1 MSWQDLV
8 LAAGGFVIAAG
19 IVPTILSA
27 VKPPL
32 ATTLIL
38 VSVLA
43 VSTVAFATLGLWLT
57 AAGCAIQVGLWGVV
71 LAQSVIARRAANAS
85 PLASTG
91 SSPALTEAVITT
103 PPLGFEEFEPDPLP
117 EAATA

>member
-57 AAGCAIQVGLWGVV
+57 AVGCAIQMGLWAVV
-71 LAQSVIARRAANAS
+71 LAQSVLARR
-85 PLASTG
+85 
-91 SSPALTEAVITT
+91 PAGPHPATEPIITT
-103 PPLGFEEFEPDPLP
+103 PPLGFEQFEPDPLP
-117 EAATA
+117 